1 MSRSRMHCQHYTI
14 EAALLETWLFKDG
27 FSLSAVPDVSAKLDT
42 VLDALRV
49 WYILS
54 SCKNGC

>member
-14 EAALLETWLFKDG
+14 EAALLETWLFKVG
-27 FSLSAVPDVSAKLDT
+27 FSLSTVPDVSTTLET
-42 VLDALRV
+42 ILDALRV